1 MTRFTK
7 ISFVVCVMLLP
18 FLAYSVWDYVE
29 MARLRRRLDAIA
41 KSGAPA
47 EAPYQRP
54 TGDAAESERY
64 YRAASALSID
74 FYDGLPAAR
83 NRLQKALRDGQWSA
97 DTIGMAR
104 AAVARNAEALALVDR
119 AAARSFTGFLAGS
132 SYNYRVADLFRLAHL
147 CEMRA
152 AVAIAA
158 SDGNAA
164 LASYASEA
172 RLIRALDLAP
182 LPGLTWGGVAL
193 PSLVGLSA
201 AVERGQSSGQAR
213 DVLARA
219 LAEVD
224 RDDRH
229 AMAVLQSRSAA
240 LRGPDYRGPIVTHFL
255 VASLDVS
262 AELLV
267 AAQQPWPARIDAM
280 NKVGGWPIGGF
291 PPRSEGAKT
300 MLRGFTRS
308 TAEQTR
314 RIRCARLVVSGRPL
328 DLVDPLSGKTL
339 EAASC
344 HL

>member
-7 ISFVVCVMLLP
+7 MSLVVCAMLLP

-29 MARLRRRLDAIA
+29 MARLRKRLDAIA

-54 TGDAAESERY
+54 TGGAAESDRY

-74 FYDGLPAAR
+74 FYDGPLAAR
-83 NRLQKALRDGQWSA
+83 NRLQKALRDGQWNA

-104 AAVARNAEALALVDR
+104 AAVAKNAEALALVDR
-119 AAARSFTGFLAGS
+119 AAALPFAGFLPGS

-152 AVAIAA
+152 AIAIAA
-158 SDGNAA
+158 ADGDAA

-172 RLIRALDLAP
+172 RLIRAIDLAR
-182 LPGLTWGGVAL
+182 LPGLSWGGVAL
-193 PSLVGLSA
+193 PSLLGLRA
-201 AVERGQSSGQAR
+201 AVEHGRPSVQAR
-213 DVLARA
+213 EAVARA
-219 LAEVD
+219 FAEID

-229 AMAVLQSRSAA
+229 AMAVLQARSAA
-240 LRGPDYRGPIVTHFL
+240 LRGPDYRGPIVTHYL

-262 AELLV
+262 ADLLV
-267 AAQQPWPARIDAM
+267 AAQEPWPGRLDAM
-280 NKVGGWPIGGF
+280 TAVGGWPIAGF
-291 PPRSEGAKT
+291 PSRSEGAKN

-308 TAEQTR
+308 ATEQTR
-314 RIRCARLVVSGRPL
+314 RIRCARLTIDSRL
-328 DLVDPLSGKTL
+328 DLIDPFTGKRL
-339 EAASC
+339 EMLNC